1 CCGVAAS
8 AGSASPTMGIQQAPS
23 GISFLLDI
31 VLLSVRREP
40 DSLDHA
46 LARHPRSLARL
57 LDGCGRRRLEHAKHE
72 LVSGQV
78 QRASKNRART
88 HAALIGGS
96 ADRDA
101 KLRLRHA
108 GPEALGRVEHGREPP
123 QWLSQRCPKP
133 IPRPWQRGR
142 RARDSDEAKMGSP
155 RVEFRILGPLAVHV
169 DGTPVPAGGP
179 KQRALLALLLLSAN
193 RVVSR
198 ERLIGEVFP
207 EQSVS
212 SADHALRNHVS
223 RLRKVLSP
231 SATGEARL
239 VARPPGYLLRVE
251 PGELDLENFER
262 LAVEGR
268 QAESLDFYRRTRRL
282 LDEELGLAPTAE
294 LQQLER
300 AILMQD
306 PALRVAVE
314 VRGRPA
320 ARATQLVCP
329 FKGLASFEAA
339 DAPFFFGR
347 ERLVDELVPRLQ
359 EAPLLAISGP
369 SGIGKSSLL
378 RAGLL
383 PSLPG
388 HAAVVRPGERPTA
401 ELTRALG
408 CELADA
414 LA

>member
-268 QAESLDFYRRTRRL
+268 EVLAAGDATAAAASLRAAEALWQGRPLGDLEFEGLARIEAERL
-282 LDEELGLAPTAE
+282 EELRLAAVEARVDAE
-294 LQQLER
+294 LEL
-300 AILMQD
+300 
-306 PALRVAVE
+306 
-314 VRGRPA
+314 GRH
-320 ARATQLVCP
+320 
-329 FKGLASFEAA
+329 LA
-339 DAPFFFGR
+339 
-347 ERLVDELVPRLQ
+347 LVP
-359 EAPLLAISGP
+359 
-369 SGIGKSSLL
+369 
-378 RAGLL
+378 
-383 PSLPG
+383 
-388 HAAVVRPGERPTA
+388 
-401 ELTRALG
+401 EL
-408 CELADA
+408 
-414 LA
+414 